1 MIVITGCRGQLGTEL
16 SGLLAD
22 RSVGVDLPEVD
33 ITDFA
38 ALKKWFGTLDSVEA
52 IVNCAAYT
60 AVDRAEDEPEA
71 AEKVNHLGPENLA
84 RLGVPMIHISTDYV
98 FDGRGCSPYP
108 ESAATNPVSVY
119 GRTKL
124 AGEQSVLSL
133 ADTAVVIRTAW
144 LYSPFG
150 KNFVRTITRLGK
162 ERPQLRVVCDQVGTP
177 TSARDLAGAIAAIL
191 PRLKPGMK
199 GIYHY
204 TNEGVCSWYDFA
216 LEILRLQNISCPVV
230 PCSSEEYKT
239 AAKRPFYSVLDKSK
253 IKREFGLTIPHWGQS
268 LAQSLLDEQWRR

>member
-1 MIVITGCRGQLGTEL
+1 MIIITGCRGQLGTEL
-16 SGLLAD
+16 SRLLGD
-22 RSVGVDLPEVD
+22 RSLGVDLPEVD
-33 ITDFA
+33 ITDFD

-60 AVDRAEDEPEA
+60 AVDRAEAEPEA
-71 AEKVNHLGPENLA
+71 AERVNRLGPENLA
-84 RLGVPMIHISTDYV
+84 RLGAPMIHISTDYV

-124 AGEQSVLSL
+124 AGEESVLSL

-177 TSARDLAGAIAAIL
+177 TNARDLAGAIAAIL

-216 LEILRLQNISCPVV
+216 LEILRLQNIPCPVV

>member
-52 IVNCAAYT
+52 IVNCAAYP